1 MPARFCSVGA
11 GRVRSNSAVFLCGRD
26 RGSGDAVVFPGIGA
40 AGYFDHKGGA
50 TGLMIRRGPR
60 SREAVQQRRSE
71 AIRPCE
77 GLT

>member
-1 MPARFCSVGA
+1 MLARGLRAVIPLFFCS
-11 GRVRSNSAVFLCGRD
+11 RK
-26 RGSGDAVVFPGIGA
+26 RGSEDTVVFPGVGGD
-40 AGYFDHKGGA
+40 GYFDHNGGA

-71 AIRPCE
+71 AIRAGE